1 LENIGIVTK
10 LANGA
15 YEGRLVTL
23 SIKAP
28 IRIVPITA
36 SKPNAPTFRIM
47 SEGAEV
53 GAGWIRQN
61 RETGDDYVSL
71 TDTPELTRKIYANL
85 GIAAG
90 QDDQDVFAIIWNRP
104 VH

>member
-1 LENIGIVTK
+1 
-10 LANGA
+10 
-15 YEGRLVTL
+15 
-23 SIKAP
+23 
-28 IRIVPITA
+28 
-36 SKPNAPTFRIM
+36 M

-85 GIAAG
+85 GSAAD
-90 QDDQDVFAIIWNRP
+90 QDDQDGFAIIWNRP